1 MADGSSVPQRVHYY
15 ETFVLLCSEPSARV
29 SRLCEVQEGGSSM
42 TLGGLGLAPAALAPL
57 LRALKLQTDLTELR
71 LSGNRFHDD
80 LLPELVATALTMP
93 RLRVLDLSSNGV
105 TGEGLGKM
113 ADALKGQEDR
123 TFPVRQLCHE

>member
-1 MADGSSVPQRVHYY
+1 MVD
-15 ETFVLLCSEPSARV
+15 VLSCSEPSGRV
-29 SRLCEVQEGGSSM
+29 SRLCEVQEGGTSM

-57 LRALKLQTDLTELR
+57 LRALKLQTDLAELR

-113 ADALKGQEDR
+113 ADALKGQADR
-123 TFPVRQLCHE
+123 TFPVRRFVS